1 MDKIK
6 IFKVRPSTKYVTSIN
21 GYREGATEMIS
32 DRTRGKN
39 APVGKLAKPSDLESE
54 DVVGST
60 PTRCTKLELAYSK
73 AAGAN
78 LQNGY
83 ENRL

>member
-1 MDKIK
+1 
-6 IFKVRPSTKYVTSIN
+6 
-21 GYREGATEMIS
+21 MIS

-60 PTRCTKLELAYSK
+60 PTIIACSDIV
-73 AAGAN
+73 
-78 LQNGY
+78 QW
-83 ENRL
+83 